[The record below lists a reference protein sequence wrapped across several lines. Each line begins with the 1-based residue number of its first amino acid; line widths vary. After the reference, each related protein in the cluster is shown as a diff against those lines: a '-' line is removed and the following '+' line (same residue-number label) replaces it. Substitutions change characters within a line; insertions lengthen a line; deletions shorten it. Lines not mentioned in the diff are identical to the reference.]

1 MQQSPG
7 FSSFRS
13 LLDQWDENILKE
25 NKKKQEKQSKVKN
38 IIDGKNLI
46 MFFKKGDSLFGAPEE
61 SRIVFA
67 RMKNPDTDDLPED
80 WGEDASFSAF
90 DLVKALGGE
99 GVENLFS
106 LKDLPDIDVVT
117 RDEIENSLMKCPYD
131 DQPQQQLPAPT
142 LTIEPLNKLG
152 VKAINLKDRK

>member
-13 LLDQWDENILKE
+13 LLDKWDENILKE
-25 NKKKQEKQSKVKN
+25 NKKKKEKQDKVKN
-38 IIDGKNLI
+38 LIDGKNLI
-46 MFFKKGDSLFGAPEE
+46 MFFRKGDSLFGAPEE

-67 RMKNPDTDDLPED
+67 RMKNPDSDDMPED

-90 DLVKALGGE
+90 DLVKGLGGD

-117 RDEIENSLMKCPYD
+117 RDEIENSLMKCPCE
-131 DQPQQQLPAPT
+131 DQPELPAPT
-142 LTIEPLNKLG
+142 LTIEPMSKFG